1 VKRSLSIAALNLV
14 IVAAPLAAQ
23 APAGG
28 AQAPQTPPSTQTGP
42 SPQTTPSTQTPS
54 STQAPAP
61 AAARTFTAPVGLL
74 FNTVRAEKVADFER
88 VIGFLQAAMAKS
100 GDATVRAQARGWRM
114 FKATEPGPSGT
125 VLYVYVI
132 DPTVPSADYGLSR
145 ILADAYD
152 TTQLQEIWRLY
163 SGAITGGGSLLNLTP
178 VTPPTDLTIGAPSV
192 PSATPPER
200 PLPPDADP
208 NRR

>member
-1 VKRSLSIAALNLV
+1 VKRSLFIAALNLV
-14 IVAAPLAAQ
+14 IIAAPLAAQ
-23 APAGG
+23 APAAG
-28 AQAPQTPPSTQTGP
+28 AQAPQTPASAQTAPSTQ
-42 SPQTTPSTQTPS
+42 SPP
-54 STQAPAP
+54 STQAPAAAQASAP

-88 VIGFLQAAMAKS
+88 VIGLLQAAMQKS

-125 VLYVYVI
+125 VLYVYLI
-132 DPTVPSADYGLSR
+132 DPTVPAADYGLSR

-192 PSATPPER
+192 SPATPADR